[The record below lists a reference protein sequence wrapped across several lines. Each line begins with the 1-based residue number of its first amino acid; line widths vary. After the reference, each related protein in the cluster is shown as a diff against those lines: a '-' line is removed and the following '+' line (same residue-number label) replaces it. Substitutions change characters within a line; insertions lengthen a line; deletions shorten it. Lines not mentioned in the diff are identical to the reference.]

1 MIAVDQETVHEL
13 IRAARDNVSRNAFD
27 YLIGGSECET
37 TLARNRAGYDRLALI
52 HRVLRNVEKIDLT
65 STFLGHKLR
74 IPVMLAPLGALQAL
88 HPDGALAQV
97 QGAERFGTISYLSA
111 MTKPVLEEIAAAT
124 KGPKIYQLNVRG
136 DADWVDG
143 QVKRVI
149 DHGYVGFCIMVDM
162 AMFGRRERDILKRYR
177 APVPPPIGPQSM
189 MYAAAVDWDDIARI
203 RDRFAI
209 PLIVKGIATAEDA
222 AQAASLGVDVV
233 HISNHGGRQL
243 DHGRGTIDVL
253 PEVVA
258 AVAGKSRVVVD
269 GGIARGTDVLKAL
282 CLGADAVCIGR
293 LYAYGLA
300 AGGADG
306 VVKVLEILETEMRI
320 AMAQLRCTSIAE
332 LAPEFVRVGAP
343 NSRPHVFSQFPHLK
357 LDLGSY

>member
-1 MIAVDQETVHEL
+1 MDQETVYEL
-13 IRAARDNVSRNAFD
+13 IKAARDNVSRNAFD
-27 YLIGGSECET
+27 YLIGGSESET

-52 HRVLRNVEKIDLT
+52 HRVLRNVEQIDL
-65 STFLGHKLR
+65 SSNFLGHGLR

-88 HPDGALAQV
+88 HPDGALAQAE
-97 QGAERFGTISYLSA
+97 GAERFGTISYLSA
-111 MTKPVLEEIAAAT
+111 MTRPVLEEVAAAT

-136 DADWVDG
+136 DDEWVDG
-143 QVKRVI
+143 QVKRAI
-149 DHGYVGFCIMVDM
+149 DHGYVGFCVMVDM
-162 AMFGRRERDILKRYR
+162 AMFGRRERDIHKRYR

-189 MYAAAVDWDDIARI
+189 MYAAAVNWDGLARI
-203 RDRFAI
+203 RDRFTI

-222 AQAASLGVDVV
+222 DRAAALGIDVV

-243 DHGRGTIDVL
+243 DQGRGTIDVL

-258 AVAGKSRVVVD
+258 AVGRRSRVVVD
-269 GGIARGTDVLKAL
+269 GGILRGTDVLKAL
-282 CLGADAVCIGR
+282 CLGADAVCVGR

-306 VVKVLEILETEMRI
+306 VVKALEILETELRI
-320 AMAQLRCTSIAE
+320 AMAQLRCTAMDQ
-332 LAPEFVRVGAP
+332 LGPEFVRPAVP
-343 NSRPHVFSQFPHLK
+343 NTPAHALSQYPHLK